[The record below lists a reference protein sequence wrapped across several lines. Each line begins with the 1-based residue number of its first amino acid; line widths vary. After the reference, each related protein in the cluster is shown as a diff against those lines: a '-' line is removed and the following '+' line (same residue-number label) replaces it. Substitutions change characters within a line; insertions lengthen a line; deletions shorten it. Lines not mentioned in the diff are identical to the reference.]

1 MKKWKIGIVGL
12 SRGKGFVNV
21 FSSHPEVEVTALCD
35 IDEKKLEEVGN
46 VFKLPDS
53 ARFSKFN
60 DFVNADTD
68 MVMVATPIPLHTEHT
83 VKSLEAGKHVLCE
96 QTVAYTVEECSRVVD
111 AVKRTGRTYMMG
123 ENYCYFHYVREWKKV
138 VESGKLGEIVYAEGE
153 YIHEIVS
160 LLVNEKTG
168 EFFWRHER
176 PPIWYCAHTLG
187 PILMVMNDRVVKG
200 CGLTSGF
207 KAFPQYK
214 DHPGFL
220 DFEIGLFWERVLRA
234 ADGVKEGRFPA
245 RPGDFQC
252 RFCDF
257 RSSCPVHAEASPRAS
272 EGLEALAAEYEA
284 ARGKAEAV
292 KIKLVAALKA
302 MPGGAAETGSFSL
315 KLRKG
320 PRWNFRDR
328 EAVKSLLRAH
338 GCYDR
343 ACAPLLSRVADL
355 LDDESLPEEARRA
368 LRELAEPSESF
379 DVELKRRRE

>member
-220 DFEIGLFWERVLRA
+220 DFEIGLFKTEKGAVVKILRSQVPA
-234 ADGVKEGRFPA
+234 SPHFVWYSLYGTRGHLENKRTMGEGFLYVKNETPADGEIFT
-245 RPGDFQC
+245 
-252 RFCDF
+252 
-257 RSSCPVHAEASPRAS
+257 SSVVDPNA
-272 EGLEALAAEYEA
+272 
-284 ARGKAEAV
+284 
-292 KIKLVAALKA
+292 
-302 MPGGAAETGSFSL
+302 
-315 KLRKG
+315 
-320 PRWNFRDR
+320 
-328 EAVKSLLRAH
+328 
-338 GCYDR
+338 
-343 ACAPLLSRVADL
+343 
-355 LDDESLPEEARRA
+355 PEEA
-368 LRELAEPSESF
+368 
-379 DVELKRRRE
+379 K